1 MNLMNYLKSVLEQY
15 WVTYMAGGVFLLS
28 FFGLILS
35 RNNPI
40 DNDAMLRQDDYMKTY
55 TVIMIQIVKGTRYL
69 IGTKAMDQINL
80 NQLLA
85 SGATLF
91 SRDAKRSNIITV
103 CLN

>member
-1 MNLMNYLKSVLEQY
+1 
-15 WVTYMAGGVFLLS
+15 
-28 FFGLILS
+28 
-35 RNNPI
+35 
-40 DNDAMLRQDDYMKTY
+40 MKTY

-69 IGTKAMDQINL
+69 IGTKSMDQTNL

-91 SRDAKRSNIITV
+91 SRDAKRSNIVTV